1 MHHNI
6 YLVWIEESITV
17 PPSLSV
23 KPVLDIYN
31 GDGST

>member
-6 YLVWIEESITV
+6 YFVWIEESITV
-17 PPSLSV
+17 PPSFV

-31 GDGST
+31 GAGST